1 MGPKGYSGF
10 QIGVHWLVAIL
21 MGSQFLF
28 SDAISQGWRT
38 FTRAAVGSAEAAAP
52 VASTMAWEHIIVG
65 LLVLALAIWRV
76 IARMTRGA
84 PGAAE
89 GESAMQV
96 LAAKLVH
103 LGLYAVMFG
112 LPITGLLAWY
122 GRLPVMGELHQIAKL
137 GFIALVGLHVLGAV
151 YNQWVLK
158 NGLIGRMMKPEA

>member
-1 MGPKGYSGF
+1 MEPKGYSGF

-28 SDAISQGWRT
+28 SDEISRAWRA
-38 FTRAAVGSAEAAAP
+38 FSRAVEGSAEAAAP

-65 LLVLALAIWRV
+65 VMVLALAVWRV

-84 PGAAE
+84 PGAAA
-89 GESAMQV
+89 GETAMQV
-96 LAAKLVH
+96 LAAKVVH
-103 LGLYAVMFG
+103 LGLYLVMFG

-122 GRLPVMGELHQIAKL
+122 GRIGFMGELHQIAKM
-137 GFIALVGLHVLGAV
+137 GFIALVGLHVLGAI

-158 NGLIGRMMKPEA
+158 NGLIGRMMKPES